1 MQELSKQAEA
11 MPAGRRRAR
20 QRPATGAARRPDG
33 RLRRSPYS
41 YVHHLA
47 AELDAAGDR
56 RKGERTRLRIL
67 AVTARLLDENG
78 FRSLR
83 QTQICESAEI
93 GVATF
98 YQYFNDKLD
107 ACKVVLSGFLDFMQ
121 VAEDPALAP
130 LASAARVASEPYL
143 SMFHSNLGTLRM
155 MRANTGLY
163 RCFLETVGETDDM
176 LRLWRDFS
184 YRWYERAVRRMVERG
199 AAQDSPMLMFQTI
212 LAGGM
217 VDDFLRALL
226 PVEPNQVAVIANSVH
241 VDDCDLAQS
250 LSIAWHR
257 IVLGRDPDRATMAS
271 ALLLAQG
278 PAGA

>member
-1 MQELSKQAEA
+1 MQKVSKQA
-11 MPAGRRRAR
+11 
-20 QRPATGAARRPDG
+20 GAVAPARRITLQQPVQGPARDPIEP
-33 RLRRSPYS
+33 SPYS
-41 YVHHLA
+41 YVEYLA

-67 AVTARLLDENG
+67 AVTARLLDDHG
-78 FRSLR
+78 YRALR
-83 QTQICESAEI
+83 QAQICDGAEI

-107 ACKVVLSGFLDFMQ
+107 ACKMVLAGLLDFMQ
-121 VAEDPALAP
+121 SADDPAMAP
-130 LASAARVASEPYL
+130 LADAARTAAEPYL
-143 SMFHSNLGTLRM
+143 GIFHANLGTLRL

-176 LRLWRDFS
+176 LRMWRDFS

-199 AAQDSPMLMFQTI
+199 VAADGQALMFRTI

-217 VDDFLRALL
+217 VDEFLRALL
-226 PVEPNQVAVIANSVH
+226 PTEPNPFAAIARDVH
-241 VDDCDLAQS
+241 ADDARLAQS

-257 IVLGRDPDRATMAS
+257 IVLGRDPDPGALTT
-271 ALLLAQG
+271 ALLLANG
-278 PAGA
+278 PAGT